1 MTQHRILVVE
11 DEVMVAEVLQRYLRR
26 DGYAVEVV
34 HDGHAAVAAL
44 AASKPSLV
52 VLDIML
58 PGIDG
63 LELCRRIRAEGDTA
77 IILLTARDREADR
90 INGLAIGADDYVTKP
105 FSPGELA
112 ARVQAVLRRAAP
124 PVRDEAIRFGNVVL
138 NEQARAVEVG
148 DVSTA
153 LTGREFD
160 LLLHL
165 ARHPGRVFTRE
176 QLLAAVWSDQFDGDT
191 GTVTVHVRR
200 LRAKVEADP
209 SQPVHLKTVWGMGY
223 RFDP

>member
-11 DEVMVAEVLQRYLRR
+11 DEVMVAEVVQRYLRR

-138 NEQARAVEVG
+138 NEQARAVEV
-148 DVSTA
+148 DEVPTA

-176 QLLAAVWSDQFDGDT
+176 QLLDAVWSDGFEGDV